1 MSMLRRSP
9 KNEASVFFASIYH
22 FLKKKSNS
30 FVVTFDTFK
39 AEVEAKEWQYFNV
52 IFLYIGGIEWSFF
65 KSDSQR
71 FFRVT
76 MLPPGSRP
84 FSVSWMRTW
93 ERQAIVPWTW
103 DVNYFHMFVLEPRW
117 LGSWFITIYVEIHMF
132 LKKTRMYLWHKRP

>member
-1 MSMLRRSP
+1 MRLPVFLQVYYIISLT
-9 KNEASVFFASIYH
+9 NSVI
-22 FLKKKSNS
+22 L

-76 MLPPGSRP
+76 VLPPGSRP
-84 FSVSWMRTW
+84 FSVS
-93 ERQAIVPWTW
+93 
-103 DVNYFHMFVLEPRW
+103 
-117 LGSWFITIYVEIHMF
+117 
-132 LKKTRMYLWHKRP
+132 

>member
-1 MSMLRRSP
+1 MRLPVFLQVYYIISLT
-9 KNEASVFFASIYH
+9 KSV
-22 FLKKKSNS
+22 NS

-76 MLPPGSRP
+76 MLHLVQGLSA
-84 FSVSWMRTW
+84 S
-93 ERQAIVPWTW
+93 
-103 DVNYFHMFVLEPRW
+103 LE
-117 LGSWFITIYVEIHMF
+117 
-132 LKKTRMYLWHKRP
+132 